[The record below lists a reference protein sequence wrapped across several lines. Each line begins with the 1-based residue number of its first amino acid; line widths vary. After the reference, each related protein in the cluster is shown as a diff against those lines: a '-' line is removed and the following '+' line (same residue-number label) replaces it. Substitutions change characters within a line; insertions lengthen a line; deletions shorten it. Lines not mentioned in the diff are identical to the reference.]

1 MENVCSPEKRNRCP
15 LPRLCFLLAVKRAGG
30 RRGSRL
36 SSRLGSMRQGAGA
49 VRVLESEKQ
58 TSLVI
63 ASLRNCIYFTD
74 T

>member
-30 RRGSRL
+30 
-36 SSRLGSMRQGAGA
+36 RLGSMRQGAGA

>member
-30 RRGSRL
+30 RRG
-36 SSRLGSMRQGAGA
+36 SRLGSMRQGAGA